1 MIDPGVLSIVTLLG
15 ALGMWLMLPRV
26 GGSGRGRL
34 LGAVLA
40 AAAAVLLGTQA
51 PRMAGGA
58 TEGVFIIL
66 AGVTVA
72 SAVATV
78 TSPSAVYSA
87 IWFALTLLG
96 TAGLFLV
103 LGAQFLAVATVAV
116 FAGAILVTF
125 LFVIMLAQPEGR
137 DPYDRMSTEALVS
150 AVAAAVIVG
159 VLWTALTGA
168 LASADVPE
176 QHQAALAHGVLDEE
190 HTVRLGAELFGGH
203 LIAVE
208 VAGTLLLVALVGAT
222 AIMAHQPLAASH
234 PEPSHP
240 EENTDD

>member
-1 MIDPGVLSIVTLLG
+1 MIDPWVLSIVTLLG
-15 ALGMWLMLPRV
+15 ALGIWLMLPRV

-51 PRMAGGA
+51 PRLAGGA
-58 TEGVFIIL
+58 TEGVFFIL
-66 AGVTVA
+66 AAVTVA

-137 DPYDRMSTEALVS
+137 DP
-150 AVAAAVIVG
+150 
-159 VLWTALTGA
+159 
-168 LASADVPE
+168 
-176 QHQAALAHGVLDEE
+176 
-190 HTVRLGAELFGGH
+190 
-203 LIAVE
+203 
-208 VAGTLLLVALVGAT
+208 
-222 AIMAHQPLAASH
+222 
-234 PEPSHP
+234 
-240 EENTDD
+240 